1 MRRWGMVLA
10 AGTVAFAAGR
20 VTGTQDERRWMQY
33 DGREW
38 TKFLPRE
45 KQAYVA
51 GFLAGGAV
59 ADAQTAGATDSA
71 AVHQAVD
78 SLVRAGRLR
87 FPFGHMVYVTQLNEF
102 YWWENHLP
110 VPLYLALRDIDGKL
124 KGHEQ

>member
-1 MRRWGMVLA
+1 MRRWEMVLA
-10 AGTVAFAAGR
+10 VGVLAFAAGR

-38 TKFLPRE
+38 KQFLPRE

-51 GFLAGGAV
+51 GFLAGGAL
-59 ADAQTAGATDSA
+59 ADAQAAGAVDST
-71 AVHQAVD
+71 AVRQAVD

-87 FPFGHMVYVTQLNEF
+87 FPFGHMVYVTQLDEF

-110 VPLYLALRDIDGKL
+110 VPLYLALRGIDGRL
-124 KGHEQ
+124 KRHEQ